1 MFGLNVNKV
10 SGDSM
15 FPRLKSGNFVLL
27 SSHFNLQRLKAG
39 DIIKLFHPR
48 YGYIVKTLVGV
59 DHSGRFW
66 FKGENK
72 YSVGIDDIGPV
83 NASQIKSKVIFVL
96 G

>member
-1 MFGLNVNKV
+1 MFGLSFNKV
-10 SGDSM
+10 AGNSM

-27 SSHFNLQRLKAG
+27 SEHFDRRGLKAG
-39 DIIKLFHPR
+39 DIIKLLHPR

-59 DHSGRFW
+59 DHAGRFW

-72 YSVGIDDIGPV
+72 QSVGIDDIGPIE
-83 NASQIKSKVIFVL
+83 ASQIKSKVIFVL